1 MKSQCPSGS
10 NALIGRNIGTD
21 SYIYIC
27 RHFDTRDLFAKNH
40 CWTIE
45 CNDKRK
51 KKKEK
56 KKKRNEKRKKKKKNM
71 CASET
76 KLVAVC
82 EACFHFSTRV
92 S

>member
-1 MKSQCPSGS
+1 MAEILAQ
-10 NALIGRNIGTD
+10 IRI
-21 SYIYIC
+21 YIYVGILILEISSL
-27 RHFDTRDLFAKNH
+27 RIIVGQLNVMIKGKR
-40 CWTIE
+40 
-45 CNDKRK
+45 KRK
-51 KKKEK
+51 KKKREMK
-56 KKKRNEKRKKKKKNM
+56 KGKKKKNM

>member
-1 MKSQCPSGS
+1 MAEILAQ
-10 NALIGRNIGTD
+10 IRI
-21 SYIYIC
+21 YIYVGILILEISSL
-27 RHFDTRDLFAKNH
+27 RIIVGQLNVMIKG
-40 CWTIE
+40 
-45 CNDKRK
+45 KRK
-51 KKKEK
+51 RKK

>member
-56 KKKRNEKRKKKKKNM
+56 KKKNM

>member
-45 CNDKRK
+45 CNDKKK
-51 KKKEK
+51 KKKE
-56 KKKRNEKRKKKKKNM
+56 KKKKNM

>member
-56 KKKRNEKRKKKKKNM
+56 KKKINEKRKKKKK
-71 CASET
+71 
-76 KLVAVC
+76 KKYVC
-82 EACFHFSTRV
+82 K
-92 S
+92 